1 MATGRE
7 RTRSW
12 QDPPAGPTWFP
23 GFPLCLVHLR
33 GSQGISRPLG
43 FGGGIPGQMR
53 ARPPAV
59 AVPSPPGLHPPHKC
73 RISKWR
79 RTCEVSSARACE
91 PALLGADGQG
101 RELEAQMVPGQ
112 RCSSSQG
119 GGGVH
124 DLTAVTDGQSASP
137 QHRLWAAT
145 PASSQGNKPQLSTP
159 TLGRR
164 LVLADRDRPPPPTPG
179 TKRPARGQGGAELSP
194 PSPGLPRSLGSASGR
209 FPPGGPQSLCSQAH
223 GRGSLRAGAEDR
235 EPGKRGPSETA
246 TVQEGAP
253 RTAPVHR
260 RRTEVTA
267 TPMPPQAAHKPT
279 RRLVTHPIRTRQ
291 FLARLPCRPGSRR
304 AATAPALG
312 TRGPRDPTFVTNTV
326 HRRRDARPGKRA
338 SKHPRF
344 TLRSR
349 MRLTPGGALCFSA
362 APGTIS
368 TISPA
373 GRRAA
378 GGRAEASSD
387 CTLYPKGLRAVL
399 WNFPSLTV

>member
-1 MATGRE
+1 MRFHQPEPVSPCCWEPTAKGGNRKP
-7 RTRSW
+7 RRCL
-12 QDPPAGPTWFP
+12 DRDVPAA
-23 GFPLCLVHLR
+23 R
-33 GSQGISRPLG
+33 G
-43 FGGGIPGQMR
+43 
-53 ARPPAV
+53 A
-59 AVPSPPGLHPPHKC
+59 
-73 RISKWR
+73 
-79 RTCEVSSARACE
+79 
-91 PALLGADGQG
+91 
-101 RELEAQMVPGQ
+101 
-112 RCSSSQG
+112 
-119 GGGVH
+119 GGVH
-124 DLTAVTDGQSASP
+124 DLTGVTDGQSASP
-137 QHRLWAAT
+137 QHRLWAAA

-164 LVLADRDRPPPPTPG
+164 LVLADRDPTTTPHARD
-179 TKRPARGQGGAELSP
+179 KAPARGQGGAELSP

-209 FPPGGPQSLCSQAH
+209 FPPGEPQSLCSQAH
-223 GRGSLRAGAEDR
+223 GRSLLRAGAEDS

-253 RTAPVHR
+253 RTAAVHR

-267 TPMPPQAAHKPT
+267 TPTPPQAAHKPT

-291 FLARLPCRPGSRR
+291 FLARLPCRPGGRR

-312 TRGPRDPTFVTNTV
+312 TQGPRDPTFVTNTV

-368 TISPA
+368 TISSA

-399 WNFPSLTV
+399 WNLPSLTV